1 MLSLK
6 AQIKVTRSYSGQSK
20 FSFWHEVEIGDI
32 ILITEELRKDM
43 NYIPTVR
50 FDNLRTKEFFIDS
63 RNSACN
69 YLKNLQFDILCS
81 I

>member
-1 MLSLK
+1 MLSLT
-6 AQIKVTRSYSGQSK
+6 AQIKITRPYSGQSK
-20 FSFWHEVEIGDI
+20 FSFWHEIETGDSL
-32 ILITEELRKDM
+32 LITEELKKDM

-69 YLKNLQFDILCS
+69 YLKNLEFTTISC